1 MTGFPTEGAVEG
13 MTDGGQPPLEPEQ
26 SEGTPPE
33 LEDTQGQSNNE
44 TINDKKTKRSDDLL

>member
-1 MTGFPTEGAVEG
+1 MA
-13 MTDGGQPPLEPEQ
+13 DPPLEPEQ